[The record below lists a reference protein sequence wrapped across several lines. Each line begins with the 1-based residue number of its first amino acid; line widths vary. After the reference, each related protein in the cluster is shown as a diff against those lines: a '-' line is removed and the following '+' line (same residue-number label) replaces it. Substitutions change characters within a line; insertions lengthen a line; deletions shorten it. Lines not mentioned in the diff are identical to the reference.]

1 MSFPFSNIPI
11 DYSTPPFPSLY
22 WPIRAPP
29 GTAQYLYSATDSWRF
44 TLYWTLITFG
54 LVHSAVA
61 AWAVLMQFHSAVSQ
75 RRLQRRGTGSKTR
88 DASASASA
96 SANVAGNAAAA
107 AAADDDGSIRS
118 NSNPSRARVSTDT
131 ATKSPHL
138 PQPLLIS
145 TSPVLSTLGW
155 VWIIPVVY
163 LTVGGIE
170 AILSGSLVG
179 LIAGAVY
186 NAGYFRMSTW
196 MPFLWGIISCLVV
209 ILGSFRIQGGL

>member
-1 MSFPFSNIPI
+1 MSYPSTTIPI
-11 DYSTPPFPSLY
+11 DYSTPPFPGLY
-22 WPIRAPP
+22 WPIRPDP
-29 GTAQYLYSATDSWRF
+29 GVAQYLYHASDIWRF

-61 AWAVLMQFHSAVSQ
+61 FWAVMMQLHSAMTQ
-75 RRLQRRGTGSKTR
+75 RKVLRRQQGAKMKSRNVPVNTNANTNVNTG
-88 DASASASA
+88 D
-96 SANVAGNAAAA
+96 
-107 AAADDDGSIRS
+107 ADDEASSLRS
-118 NSNPSRARVSTDT
+118 SPVSARFSTDT
-131 ATKSPHL
+131 QTKGPHL
-138 PQPLLIS
+138 PQPLIVS

-163 LTVGGIE
+163 LTIGGIE

-186 NAGYFRMSTW
+186 NAGYFKMSTW
-196 MPFLWGIISCLVV
+196 TPFLWGLVNCLVV